1 MGSDW
6 RLNVLDLGYEHYTP
20 GFFGEVGLIARLVVP
35 VGPYL
40 YVASVVTADRVWLLQ
55 DLSPDGVF
63 APFDEGPPPGDH
75 PRFPYGHVV
84 FGN

>member
-20 GFFGEVGLIARLVVP
+20 GFFGEVRLIARLVVP

-40 YVASVVTADRVWLLQ
+40 YVASVVPGNRVWLLQ
-55 DLSPDGVF
+55 DISPGGVF
-63 APFDEGPPPGDH
+63 APFDLGPPTVLNPH
-75 PRFPYGHVV
+75 MPYGFDV
-84 FGN
+84 FGT